1 MAGLLGTLNTA
12 KSGMNV
18 SQVAIQTTSH
28 NISNINTPGY
38 SRQQVK
44 QTASSAYSTP
54 GSNMSFSAGQ
64 IGTGAQINDVTRVR
78 NTFYD
83 YQFRSESHNYGATSV
98 KYNYY
103 QNIESIFNEPSDT
116 AISST
121 LNDFFNSWNELAKDP
136 NSSGVKNVVLESANN
151 LAISIS
157 NAYDKLDSLG
167 NSLNDQQDA
176 ILKDINSKISELKEL
191 DKNIK
196 VIQGSGKSPNDLLDQ
211 RDSILDEL
219 SYKIDITNSDVK
231 KLLETANADGRE
243 LTLDDFK
250 KLGADKVSG
259 ELQGTISMQE
269 DIQKYKDSLTT
280 LADTVIKTVNDK
292 LTGDNLF
299 TNQSGKI
306 ISVSQTIKDNPD
318 SITVTADE
326 ALKLYNTKNEKLTIG
341 GKDLTINNFYNSI
354 IQEVGQQSAAVI
366 RDESNQSKLLS
377 NIDSSR
383 ASVSGVSLDE
393 EMINLIQFQHAYSA
407 SAKVLSTIDSLLD
420 VVVNGIVK

>member
-1 MAGLLGTLNTA
+1 MAGLLSSLNTA

>member
-1 MAGLLGTLNTA
+1 MAGLLSSLNTA

-151 LAISIS
+151 LASSIS

-299 TNQSGKI
+299 NNQSGKI

>member
-1 MAGLLGTLNTA
+1 MAGLLSSLNTA

-151 LAISIS
+151 LASSIS
-157 NAYDKLDSLG
+157 NAYDKLDNLG

>member
-1 MAGLLGTLNTA
+1 MAGLLSSLNTA

-151 LAISIS
+151 LASSIS

-292 LTGDNLF
+292 LTGDNMF

>member
-1 MAGLLGTLNTA
+1 MAGLLSSLNTA

-151 LAISIS
+151 LASSIS

-326 ALKLYNTKNEKLTIG
+326 ALKLYNTKNEKLTID

>member
-1 MAGLLGTLNTA
+1 MAGLLSSLNTA

-354 IQEVGQQSAAVI
+354 I
-366 RDESNQSKLLS
+366 
-377 NIDSSR
+377 
-383 ASVSGVSLDE
+383 
-393 EMINLIQFQHAYSA
+393 
-407 SAKVLSTIDSLLD
+407 
-420 VVVNGIVK
+420 

>member
-1 MAGLLGTLNTA
+1 MAGLLSSLNTA

-83 YQFRSESHNYGATSV
+83 YKFRSESHNYGATSV

-151 LAISIS
+151 LASSIS

-167 NSLNDQQDA
+167 NSLNDQQEA